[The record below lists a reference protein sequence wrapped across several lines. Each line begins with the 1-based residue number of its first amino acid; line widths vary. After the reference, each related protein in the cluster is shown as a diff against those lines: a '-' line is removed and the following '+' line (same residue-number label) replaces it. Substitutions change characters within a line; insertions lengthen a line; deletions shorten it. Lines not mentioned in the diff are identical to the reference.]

1 MTIHLRESNIDNLL
15 TVARDLPADEIDL
28 FNRLNAATYDPAAF
42 AIWVLNAP
50 GFNYILHNG
59 DEPLA
64 AAGFIP
70 QRKGVYRTWMAARGL
85 AWTHYADDVT
95 RLVHDAIRDIISE
108 GVAHRVET
116 VTLADRNR
124 ARDWYQK
131 IGLQFETT
139 LRKYGCNG
147 EDAVLY
153 VAMRDAETN

>member
-1 MTIHLRESNIDNLL
+1 MTVHLRDLNIDNLL
-15 TVARDLPADEIDL
+15 AVARDLPADEIDL
-28 FNRLNAATYDPAAF
+28 FNRLNPTAFDPTAL
-42 AIWVLNAP
+42 AIWAMNSP
-50 GFNYILHNG
+50 GYNYIVHNG

-64 AAGFIP
+64 AAGFVP
-70 QRKGVYRTWMAARGL
+70 QRKGVYRTWMAAREL
-85 AWTHYADDVT
+85 AWTHYADEVT
-95 RLVHDAIRDIISE
+95 RLVHDAIRDIIRV

-116 VTLADRNR
+116 ITLADRNR
-124 ARDWYQK
+124 ARDWYPE